1 MSSDPHD
8 GAPLTPLTMGLLL
21 ALADGDL
28 HGYALLQEIERQSGG
43 RLRPGTGTLYAALQR
58 LEDEGLIRESPDL
71 PAPDEDQR
79 RRYFRI
85 TPVGRDAVRV
95 EADRMLDTL
104 RHAAAKRLLADGV
117 AAALRKTG
125 A

>member
-1 MSSDPHD
+1 MPEHD
-8 GAPLTPLTMGLLL
+8 LPLTPLTMALLL
-21 ALADGDL
+21 ALTDGDR
-28 HGYALLQEIERQSGG
+28 HGYALLQEVERQSAG

-58 LEDEGLIRESPDL
+58 LEDEGLISPSPDL

-85 TPVGRDAVRV
+85 TDAGRAAARA
-95 EADRMLDTL
+95 EAERMLATL
-104 RHAAAKRLLADGV
+104 REAAEKRLLPERLT
-117 AAALRKTG
+117 AALRDEP